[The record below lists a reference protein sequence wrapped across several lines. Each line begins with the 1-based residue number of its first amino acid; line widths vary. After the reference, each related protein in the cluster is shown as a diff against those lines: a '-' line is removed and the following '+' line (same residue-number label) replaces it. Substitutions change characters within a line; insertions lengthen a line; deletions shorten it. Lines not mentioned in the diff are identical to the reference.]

1 MAKETNA
8 NKMVEFRK
16 DRMVMYKGKTYEPGE
31 IVELPLEDVEYLL
44 GKNLVTELNISKK

>member
-16 DRMVMYKGKTYEPGE
+16 DRMVMYKGKTYGPGE

-44 GKNLVTELNISKK
+44 GKKLVTELNISKK